1 KRGWRC
7 KQGPRWR
14 SKAKAPAPGPGPKS
28 FSSSLSSQPVEDLVG
43 PEALEPV
50 QRLVERRELVGIDAT
65 DLFDGAHVFLIE
77 RLDDVAHF
85 AALVGEPDA
94 HRAAVDARALVVEE
108 AHLDKLLEIVGD
120 VGAEIVAA
128 RAQLAGG
135 ELLLPDIVQEQ
146 RLHRVDVGAAAAV
159 ELVLDDV
166 EQTAMQPFDQR
177 QGFEIKRPDV
187 FKRPLVLDRLNRLDN
202 GFHDD
207 ASLLSCCR

>member
-1 KRGWRC
+1 MAATAACENRLIAFM
-7 KQGPRWR
+7 R
-14 SKAKAPAPGPGPKS
+14 SSRLSTRAVCAAAPAKQMPRREGRGKS
-28 FSSSLSSQPVEDLVG
+28 TLAIGVELQPVEDLVG

-50 QRLVERRELVGIDAT
+50 QRLVERRELVGVDAT

-128 RAQLAGG
+128 RAQFAGG
-135 ELLLPDIVQEQ
+135 ELLLP
-146 RLHRVDVGAAAAV
+146 R
-159 ELVLDDV
+159 
-166 EQTAMQPFDQR
+166 
-177 QGFEIKRPDV
+177 
-187 FKRPLVLDRLNRLDN
+187 N
-202 GFHDD
+202 
-207 ASLLSCCR
+207 